1 MEYLHKA
8 LKLWVQGEEFEPQEQ
23 ETGTVDIETILGQDY
38 DDEPVNSEEQELQM
52 YIRKYRVLLKAREG
66 NGYSALERV
75 MKGAIAQKLG
85 EETVNRLLKLEGI
98 VS

>member
-1 MEYLHKA
+1 M
-8 LKLWVQGEEFEPQEQ
+8 
-23 ETGTVDIETILGQDY
+23 DIETILGQDY
-38 DDEPVNSEEQELQM
+38 DDAPVNSEEQELQM